1 MSGIFT
7 YMYMIFLNVGKYA
20 SPKDAIME
28 TVQYDFQFASIVH
41 LPRCVYVY
49 LYIHICKVPIAIV
62 NSWMLYNLH
71 QTESFLVLILSKSYT
86 NRSITAKNPLK

>member
-20 SPKDAIME
+20 SPTDAIVE
-28 TVQYDFQFASIVH
+28 TFQYDFQFASIVR

-49 LYIHICKVPIAIV
+49 LYLHIYKVPIAIV

-71 QTESFLVLILSKSYT
+71 QTESFLTADFVKILHQQKHYC
-86 NRSITAKNPLK
+86 